1 MTLYNVSLVKNFNK
15 TEEFMDD
22 KISSSSR
29 RIALLGKVCNFV
41 YFLRRYHIRI
51 YSLWLYNYI
60 IKIS

>member
-29 RIALLGKVCNFV
+29 RIALLGKV
-41 YFLRRYHIRI
+41 
-51 YSLWLYNYI
+51 YNI
-60 IKIS
+60 FS